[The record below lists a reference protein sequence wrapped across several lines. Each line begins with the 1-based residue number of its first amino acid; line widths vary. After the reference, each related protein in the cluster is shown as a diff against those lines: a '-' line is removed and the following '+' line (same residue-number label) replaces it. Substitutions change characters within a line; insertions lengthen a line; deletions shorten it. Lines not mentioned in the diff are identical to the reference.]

1 MHVESMS
8 DTSTPSVS
16 PVTAGKLPLGL
27 YPPPDM
33 SSPGVHALAV
43 RDEYTRPSSAVRLYR
58 PSSRKGV
65 RAAVGAD
72 GQA

>member
-1 MHVESMS
+1 
-8 DTSTPSVS
+8 
-16 PVTAGKLPLGL
+16 
-27 YPPPDM
+27 
-33 SSPGVHALAV
+33 VHALAV